1 MIETIRSFFR
11 NHVLPAGS
19 RDQDVEHRL
28 RIATAALL
36 LEVSYSDMTQNEFEI
51 DAIQL
56 AVGRAFGLDTAE
68 ANQLIDLAEREAL
81 EAPGQYEFT
90 RLIKEHLDI
99 EQKIRLVEMLWQVAY
114 ADGALDKY
122 EEHVIRRISE
132 LLYVPHRDY
141 IAVKLKVQSAQG
153 ART

>member
-1 MIETIRSFFR
+1 MIDTIRSFFR

-19 RDQDVEHRL
+19 REHDVEHRL
-28 RIATAALL
+28 RVATAALL
-36 LEVSYSDMTQNEFEI
+36 LEVSYSDMTQNEFEL

-56 AVGRAFGLDTAE
+56 AVGRAFGLDAAE
-68 ANQLIDLAEREAL
+68 ANELIDLAEREAL

-90 RLIKEHLDI
+90 RLIKEHFSI
-99 EQKIRLVEMLWQVAY
+99 EQKINLVEMLWRVAY

-141 IAVKLKVQSAQG
+141 IAVKLKVQGAQA